1 MDKTILGRRSFL
13 KASALFGSKFLIGAT
28 GFASLANCSSRSE
41 WRSIQYPKVLLD
53 NFCLFDGVKN
63 SLQKNQIVLIEGDK
77 ILGIERKGD
86 LAQYKGF
93 RHFDLNG
100 WTLLP
105 GLIDNHVHI
114 TSPFVITGN
123 HNVLSQKNEQF
134 ELNFRNCVMNGV
146 TTVRDVGGFPGMIRK
161 FKEKADNNQIPGPRV
176 FSSLSM
182 IAAREGLQLGW
193 PVHTPY
199 IEDPIMKRIMGGN
212 FAERPQTVD
221 EINEVCEEMVRLGA
235 VWLKTLHQDQSFH
248 LKGHR
253 LPNHT
258 DDEYKAI
265 LRNGRKHNIRCAMH
279 AMFTSGFKK
288 GVDLGY
294 HTLEHTPMDAVITDG
309 YADRFTESEAAII
322 PTISIFGDFLITRKL
337 LKLIETR
344 GKEYLTPEALTQ
356 VTGAVK
362 RISAVENGDLSDEER
377 SGLPVDPLYFKDMF
391 PNVIKNIEKLK
402 NTGAKIGIG
411 TDSGGSLMALFGFYG
426 DELKYMA
433 SAGISNFETL
443 RMATYENACILNM
456 QDRIG
461 TIGNGKWAD
470 IIAIEGDP
478 LVDLDSMN
486 NVRMVMK
493 GGAFIKR
500 EGIAGLGV

>member
-1 MDKTILGRRSFL
+1 MPFL
-13 KASALFGSKFLIGAT
+13 
-28 GFASLANCSSRSE
+28 
-41 WRSIQYPKVLLD
+41 
-53 NFCLFDGVKN
+53 
-63 SLQKNQIVLIEGDK
+63 
-77 ILGIERKGD
+77 
-86 LAQYKGF
+86 
-93 RHFDLNG
+93 
-100 WTLLP
+100 
-105 GLIDNHVHI
+105 
-114 TSPFVITGN
+114 
-123 HNVLSQKNEQF
+123 
-134 ELNFRNCVMNGV
+134 
-146 TTVRDVGGFPGMIRK
+146 
-161 FKEKADNNQIPGPRV
+161 
-176 FSSLSM
+176 
-182 IAAREGLQLGW
+182 
-193 PVHTPY
+193 
-199 IEDPIMKRIMGGN
+199 
-212 FAERPQTVD
+212 
-221 EINEVCEEMVRLGA
+221 
-235 VWLKTLHQDQSFH
+235 
-248 LKGHR
+248 
-253 LPNHT
+253 
-258 DDEYKAI
+258 
-265 LRNGRKHNIRCAMH
+265 
-279 AMFTSGFKK
+279 
-288 GVDLGY
+288 
-294 HTLEHTPMDAVITDG
+294 
-309 YADRFTESEAAII
+309 
-322 PTISIFGDFLITRKL
+322 FGDFLITRKL